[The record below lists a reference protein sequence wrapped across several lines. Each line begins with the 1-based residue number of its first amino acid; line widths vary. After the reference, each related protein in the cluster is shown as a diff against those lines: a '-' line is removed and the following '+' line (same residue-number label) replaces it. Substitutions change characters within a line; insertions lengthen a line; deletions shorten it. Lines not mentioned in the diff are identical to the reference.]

1 MSRTSSAPNQVA
13 GKRRPDV
20 IETAAEAFDRELL
33 YLAAPFDMYGRSY
46 PLLIDPTRD
55 PLKFCQSLDASDAIT
70 RAAIDGLSDA
80 LGLS

>member
-1 MSRTSSAPNQVA
+1 
-13 GKRRPDV
+13 
-20 IETAAEAFDRELL
+20 LL
-33 YLAAPFDMYGRSY
+33 YLAAAFDMYGRSC

-70 RAAIDGLSDA
+70 RAAIDRLSDV